1 MKPNKKNNGSAKN
14 QDNGNTSKD
23 VDRANIPLLIDLQ
36 THKQFLIKYKIHL
49 GLFIIA
55 LLIRLS
61 TMTIA
66 RGDDPM
72 FYYLGA
78 KNILAGNGYTAFG
91 GPIQY
96 PMGQSLLIIPF
107 FIVFGVTSEAAV
119 LCSAVFGALSIV
131 LLYVLIKDWSEG
143 DNKAALIAAVIM
155 MFSFIHWRYSTG
167 VWSDMSGLF
176 LITLAIYLAL
186 KYIKTE
192 KPLLIYGFYFI
203 FGLAVLVR
211 YTNAFGFIIVLIMV
225 VYSKKFYLFKNK
237 EVWLGLIVLF
247 LTVLPQ
253 LIYNQIYFDS
263 IFATGYT
270 SEVNINRYYV
280 HPKYPEPLY
289 SINYIPEGIIW
300 GTRWVFL
307 DFYFLTP
314 ILVPFYIVGLWYL
327 AKRKNW
333 EKITLAFTWF
343 MVFFIAFAVNG
354 AHGFASLHQ
363 LIPVLPPLLLL
374 GGLGLASI
382 YNRIKPIYMDI
393 NSSNKKGA
401 QNASEL
407 KQQSNLERSKL
418 KIQPL
423 KLIVIIIILMLIL
436 APMIVYG
443 WIGLQYRNN
452 QHQTRLDAVQWI
464 KDHSTEDDLII
475 LGQRFAGFRYHSER
489 DTIALYGWVTDNFTH
504 LANINPF
511 DIYNTTEL
519 ASFISSHNQTYI
531 LIEVSNPS
539 EFINSTR
546 GKQLENIYGI
556 VNSAP
561 LKTFK
566 TKLPEDY
573 GLANS
578 MEAVG
583 LENPLKQEIWEVY
596 KLNESWGSKN

>member
-1 MKPNKKNNGSAKN
+1 MKPIKKNNGSEKN
-14 QDNGNTSKD
+14 EDNGSTSKN
-23 VDRANIPLLIDLQ
+23 VNSANTPLKIDLQ
-36 THKQFLIKYKIHL
+36 TLKQFLIKYKIHL
-49 GLFIIA
+49 GIFIIA

-72 FYYLGA
+72 FYFLGA
-78 KNILAGNGYTAFG
+78 KNLLEGNGYTAFG

-155 MFSFIHWRYSTG
+155 TFSFVHWRYSTG

-211 YTNAFGFIIVLIMV
+211 YTNAFGFIIVLIMM
-225 VYSKKFYLFKNK
+225 VYSKKFYLLKNK

-263 IFATGYT
+263 IFASGYT
-270 SEVNINRYYV
+270 AEVNINRYYV
-280 HPKYPEPLY
+280 HPKYPGPLY
-289 SINYIPEGIIW
+289 SIDYIPEGIIW
-300 GTRWVFL
+300 GARWVFL

-314 ILVPFYIVGLWYL
+314 ILVPFYIVGLWFL
-327 AKRKNW
+327 VKRKNW
-333 EKITLAFTWF
+333 EKITLALTWF
-343 MVFFIAFAVNG
+343 IVFYIAFAVNG

-374 GGLGLASI
+374 GSLGLSSV
-382 YNRIKPIYMDI
+382 YDRIKPIYRGI
-393 NSSNKKGA
+393 NSSDKKGA
-401 QNASEL
+401 QNASKL
-407 KQQSNLERSKL
+407 KRQSNLEKSKL
-418 KIQPL
+418 KIRPL
-423 KLIVIIIILMLIL
+423 RLIVIIIILMLIL
-436 APMIVYG
+436 APMMVYG
-443 WIGLQYRNN
+443 WIGIQYRNN
-452 QHQTRLDAVQWI
+452 EHRTRIDAILWV
-464 KDHSTEDDLII
+464 KEHSTEDDLII
-475 LGQRFAGFRYHSER
+475 LGQRFAGFRYYSER
-489 DTIALYGWVTDNFTH
+489 DTISLEGWENENFTPREV
-504 LANINPF
+504 LNPF
-511 DIYNTTEL
+511 DIYNTSEL
-519 ASFISSHNQTYI
+519 EYQISSHNHTYI
-531 LIEVSNPS
+531 LVEVNYPLEFLKMNRGIELN
-539 EFINSTR
+539 ET
-546 GKQLENIYGI
+546 YGI
-556 VNSAP
+556 VNYAP
-561 LKTFK
+561 LKTFE
-566 TKLPEDY
+566 TPLPDDY
-573 GLANS
+573 GLANL

-583 LENPLKQEIWEVY
+583 LENPLKPEIWEIY
-596 KLNESWGSKN
+596 QLNVTYGK